1 MAEYIT
7 LKIWTPEK
15 LAFDQKVYRVVLP
28 TGKNTL
34 TVIENRAPT
43 SLVISAGVL
52 QLLNPDDSVKDW
64 YFVDRGIADIAN
76 NECKISTLHLIH
88 HAQIDISGAL
98 EMKGKEPENAAFY
111 QKIATYLQIF
121 SK

>member
-15 LAFDQKVYRVVLP
+15 ISFDQKIYRVVLP
-28 TGKNTL
+28 TGNNTL

-43 SLVISAGVL
+43 SLVISAGVM

-88 HAQIDISGAL
+88 HSQINISSAL
-98 EMKGKEPENAAFY
+98 EMKEKEPENAAFY
-111 QKIATYLQIF
+111 QKIANYLQIF
-121 SK
+121 SQ